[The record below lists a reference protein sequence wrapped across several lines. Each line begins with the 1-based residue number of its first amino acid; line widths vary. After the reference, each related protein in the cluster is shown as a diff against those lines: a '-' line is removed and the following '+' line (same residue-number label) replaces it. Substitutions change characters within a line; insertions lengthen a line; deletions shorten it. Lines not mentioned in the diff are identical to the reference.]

1 LSLKDRID
9 QDMRVAQKSGDKNKL
24 NVTRLLK
31 SEIRYKEIDKQKEL
45 TDDEVVGIL
54 TSFVK
59 RHGESIEEFKKGGRE
74 DLVLKEEEELKIIQT
89 YLPTQLSLEELNQL
103 ITEAIIEAKAETP
116 QDLGKVMKV
125 LMPKVKGRAD
135 GKRVNALVVA
145 KLQPN

>member
-1 LSLKDRID
+1 MSLKDRID